1 MKTRNMNL
9 NENDH
14 WGLKEFILLLLL
26 EFVIGVGIIKFVIKP
41 IYELWI
47 GHELYALALM
57 GITIAITLLLG
68 IYFIALRPKKLPWSD
83 VGLRKFALK
92 DWKSIFL
99 YSIILLVG
107 TVIIVLITSFLGNS
121 IDNSKTDTFQQD
133 VTTFT
138 FLITFISAAIISPIY
153 EEIFY
158 RGFIYRWLR
167 TRVGL
172 ICAIHF
178 SSSMFTAIHIPIYN
192 TMHVNFFSGII
203 FALTYEKTNSIWPV
217 VIVHG
222 STYGIMVLLTALG
235 QEKIKVN
242 YKVTITL

>member
-41 IYELWI
+41 IYDLWI

-83 VGLRKFALK
+83 IGLRKFALK

-107 TVIIVLITSFLGNS
+107 TVMIVLITSFLGNS

-172 ICAIHF
+172 ILAILL
-178 SSSMFTAIHIPIYN
+178 SSTIFTAIHIPTYN
-192 TMHVNFFSGII
+192 AMPVNFFSGII
-203 FALTYEKTNSIWPV
+203 FALTYEKTNSIWPA

-222 STYGIMVLLTALG
+222 STNGIMVLLTALG
-235 QEKIKVN
+235 
-242 YKVTITL
+242 

>member
-41 IYELWI
+41 IYDLWI

-83 VGLRKFALK
+83 VGLRKFVLK

-138 FLITFISAAIISPIY
+138 FLITFISAAVISPIY

-167 TRVGL
+167 YTCRLDFGY
-172 ICAIHF
+172 
-178 SSSMFTAIHIPIYN
+178 TAQLNHLYGYSYTNIQCN
-192 TMHVNFFSGII
+192 ACKFF
-203 FALTYEKTNSIWPV
+203 
-217 VIVHG
+217 
-222 STYGIMVLLTALG
+222 
-235 QEKIKVN
+235 
-242 YKVTITL
+242 

>member
-41 IYELWI
+41 IYDLWI

-172 ICAIHF
+172 IWAILL
-178 SSSMFTAIHIPIYN
+178 SSTIFTAIHIPTYN
-192 TMHVNFFSGII
+192 AMPVNFFSGII

-222 STYGIMVLLTALG
+222 STNGIMVLLTALG
-235 QEKIKVN
+235 
-242 YKVTITL
+242 